1 VGAGLYVQ
9 AAINGIAAQGLSQSL
24 GVQCTFG
31 KIEYS
36 FFGQRLAFENFQL
49 PDPSNTKEDMV
60 RVGGFEADLGFVSLL
75 SKRLHI
81 EKLAVRD
88 IAANVARKEDG
99 KLNVNEL
106 PGAQP
111 KDPAAKSK
119 YDEWTEWMTQKGKDA
134 DWSELWNKYQEYRKK
149 KQEAQKEEE
158 AKKARGEKTK
168 VQLAYDSDL
177 RWDPLRRDPLVRID
191 LLQIKNL

>member
-1 VGAGLYVQ
+1 MGGGRYAQ
-9 AAINGIAAQGLSQSL
+9 FAINGIAAQGLSRAL
-24 GVQCTFG
+24 GVQCSFG

-49 PDPSNTKEDMV
+49 PDPSNTKENMV
-60 RVGGFEADLGFVSLL
+60 QVGGFEADLGFVSLL

-81 EKLAVRD
+81 EKLAVKD
-88 IAANVARKEDG
+88 IAANIARKEDG
-99 KLNVNEL
+99 KLNVTEL

-111 KDPAAKSK
+111 KDPAEKSK
-119 YDEWTEWMTQKGKDA
+119 YDEYTEWLTKKGKDA

-149 KQEAQKEEE
+149 KDEARKEEE

-168 VQLAYDSDL
+168 VVLAYDPQA
-177 RWDPLRRDPLVRID
+177 RWDPLRKD
-191 LLQIKNL
+191 